1 MGSVK
6 DLTVC
11 TPAVKDRSGIGIFSF
26 SDRYSVFD
34 WGEMP
39 DQIENKGA
47 SLCLVSAYFFERLQ
61 EKGIKTHY
69 LGIIENGKA
78 KRLSELSGPSNSMKV
93 SLLRVIEPPV
103 KNNEYDYSAYR
114 LEGANFLIPLEII
127 YRRSLPEG
135 SSVFKR
141 LEEGGLKPED
151 LGFKDMPVPGMVL
164 DKPFLDVSTKLE
176 ASDRYIDWNTAM
188 KIAGL
193 DNQEIEDIKRITVY
207 ISELI
212 TQEAG
217 RLGLIN
223 EDGKIEIGFDEN
235 RKLTV
240 ADVLGTL
247 DECRF
252 TFQGVPVSK
261 EIARIYYRNT
271 DWYRSIEKAK
281 KRNNINWKEDFQ
293 VVPPKLPARLKVLIG
308 LLYSA
313 CANEI
318 TGREWFANVPPLKE
332 IVREASEYI

>member
-11 TPAVKDRSGIGIFSF
+11 TPAVKDSSGIGIFLF

-69 LGIIENGKA
+69 LGIIENGEA

-93 SLLRVIEPPV
+93 SLLRVIEPAL

-141 LEEGGLKPED
+141 LKEGSLKPED
-151 LGFKDMPVPGMVL
+151 LGFKDMPMPGMVL
-164 DKPFLDVSTKLE
+164 EKPFLDVSTKLE
-176 ASDRYIDWNTAM
+176 VSDRYLDWNMAM

-207 ISELI
+207 VSEMI

-217 RLGLIN
+217 RLGLNN

-235 RKLTV
+235 RKLTIV
-240 ADVLGTL
+240 DVMGTL

-271 DWYRSIEKAK
+271 DWYRGVEEAK
-281 KRNNINWKEDFQ
+281 KRNKITWKDDFQ
-293 VVPPKLPARLKVLIG
+293 VMPPKLPARLKELIG
-308 LLYSA
+308 LLYCA

-332 IVREASEYI
+332 IVREASEFI

>member
-1 MGSVK
+1 LGSVK

-11 TPAVKDRSGIGIFSF
+11 TPAVRDRSGAGIFSF

-47 SLCLVSAYFFERLQ
+47 SLCLASAYFFERLQ

-69 LGIIENGKA
+69 LGIIENGEA

-93 SLLRVIEPPV
+93 SLFRVIEPTV

-135 SSVFKR
+135 SSIFKR
-141 LEEGGLKPED
+141 LKDGGIKPED
-151 LGFKDMPVPGMVL
+151 LGLKDTPVPGMVL
-164 DKPFLDVSTKLE
+164 EKPFLDVSTKLE
-176 ASDRYIDWNTAM
+176 VNDRYLDWNTAL
-188 KIAGL
+188 KISGL
-193 DNQEIEDIKRITVY
+193 DNQEIEDIKGITIFV
-207 ISELI
+207 SELI

-217 RLGLIN
+217 RLGLNN

-240 ADVLGTL
+240 VDVFGTL

-271 DWYRSIEKAK
+271 DWYRGIEEAK
-281 KRNNINWKEDFQ
+281 KINNINWKNDFQ
-293 VVPPKLPARLKVLIG
+293 VIPPKLPARLKDLIG
-308 LLYSA
+308 LLYCA
-313 CANEI
+313 FANEI
-318 TGREWFANVPPLKE
+318 TGREWFPNVPPLKE
-332 IVREASEYI
+332 IVRETREFI